1 MSETGRKQKKGISI
15 RLIHLAMILCV
26 AVIAGLLVLSTY
38 QSSNVFSTLSRETEN
53 YIVRQKAAHDLM
65 EASDYLTEMAQ
76 RFTLE
81 GDAKYL
87 DNYFEE
93 ALVSRRRENAI
104 AAMSENE
111 AEQTLVQQLQEAMD
125 ESTALMYREYYAMK
139 LTAEA
144 LEIREYPET
153 LKAIELKE
161 EDVFLS
167 AEMKMDKA
175 REMVT
180 GKEYYAS
187 KEIIRS
193 RLKNDLE
200 LLDRQMASTRQDT
213 SARMMQ
219 ELYAARIVVICLT
232 AVLVFLIWLTARLST
247 IPLIRASESI
257 RNKQAIPLDGSRE
270 FRQLAENY
278 NEMYGSLHHEN
289 PETNDPE

>member
-219 ELYAARIVVICLT
+219 ELSAARIVVICLT

>member
-15 RLIHLAMILCV
+15 RLIHLVMILCV

-76 RFTLE
+76 RFTSE

-219 ELYAARIVVICLT
+219 ELSAARIVVICLT